1 VYFENFFSHVR
12 STFPM
17 MIGAYGVSNHD
28 LLFSKAAEHGTN
40 DDLSKVEVRFI
51 VVTHHEEI
59 QCE

>member
-1 VYFENFFSHVR
+1 
-12 STFPM
+12 M

-51 VVTHHEEI
+51 VVTHHEEM